1 VIFPLGLLN
10 FMLKKYLTILF
21 FLSLYLQG
29 VAQKVG
35 VVLSGGAAKGIAH
48 VGVLK
53 ALEENEIPID
63 YIVGTSMGGVIG
75 GCYAAGMSPDQIE
88 EIVLSQEFLQWINGQ
103 LEEGHNYYFA
113 RNDDDASFLR
123 LNLSLDSTFS
133 ILLNTSLANDLS
145 LNFALAEK
153 LAQPSAIAK
162 NNFDSLFIPL
172 RVIASDI
179 FTQTEVTLSS
189 GVLSDALRATQTVPF
204 FYNPI
209 RIDGKYLFDGGVYN
223 NFPVDVLE
231 REFKPDLI
239 IGSNVSSKIYQE
251 YPYGED
257 DKLISKSLL
266 YMILDKSDPS
276 EITESGVYIQ
286 PNLNRYTAFDFGK
299 ARALIDS
306 GYAQTMRQM
315 AEIKSKVS
323 RQVTCES
330 VAEARNKFNNKSSPL
345 IIEQI
350 QFDGFSKNQK
360 KYINRFFKSGKRP
373 LTFNEVKSGFY
384 RLVSEDYFNNL
395 YPGFIFNADKQ
406 NFDFSLTKRPQNNFQ
421 VDFGGVIATRN
432 ISNIYLGMN
441 YYYFNRA
448 LTHANANFYAGN
460 FYKAAQVKARIDI
473 PNRGQFYLEP
483 SATFNVW
490 DFLEGNDLVVKNTSP
505 TVLNRIDRKIGGTL
519 GIPVGKNY
527 KMTVEGSYISNRDQY
542 INSEV
547 FISSD
552 TLDILRLRGG
562 RAGIGF
568 STNSLNRKQY
578 ASKGKSFSFSVDWFG
593 LNETLE
599 PGNTSQKT
607 ATETIYRSWLRG
619 KISLEQYFNKGF
631 YSSGY
636 LLEGVFSNQPVFQN
650 YSGTIINASGFNPI
664 QDSRTLLLQNFRAF
678 NYVAGGWRNV
688 FAIRKSLDFRLE
700 GYLFKPIEAIVL
712 TQNQEAA
719 LDKDLANIYF
729 AATAG
734 FVLHS
739 SVGPIGLSVNYYDD
753 PENELGVLL
762 HVGFLLFNKTSME

>member
-1 VIFPLGLLN
+1 MFKRSLS
-10 FMLKKYLTILF
+10 ILF
-21 FLSLYLQG
+21 FLFLPFIG
-29 VAQKVG
+29 WGQKVG

-63 YIVGTSMGGVIG
+63 YIVGTSMGGIIG
-75 GCYAAGMSPDQIE
+75 GCYAAGMSPNQIE
-88 EIVLSQEFLQWINGQ
+88 DIVLSKEFLQWINGQ
-103 LEEGHNYYFA
+103 LEAGHNYYFA

-123 LNLSLDSTFS
+123 LNLSLDSAFS
-133 ILLNTSLANDLS
+133 FQLNTSLANDLS

-153 LAQPSAIAK
+153 LAQPSAIAR

-172 RVIASDI
+172 RVVASDI
-179 FTQTEVTLSS
+179 FTQTEVILSK

-231 REFKPDLI
+231 KNFKPDLI
-239 IGSNVSSKIYQE
+239 IGSNVSSKVYEE

-257 DKLISKSLL
+257 DKLISRSLL

-276 EITESGVYIQ
+276 EIPESGVYIQ
-286 PNLNRYTAFDFGK
+286 PNLTRYTAFDFGK

-306 GYAQTMRQM
+306 GYTQTMRQM
-315 AEIKSKVS
+315 LEIKNKVN
-323 RQVTCES
+323 RRVPCDS
-330 VAEARNKFNNKSSPL
+330 VAAARNHFNNKSSPL

-350 QFDGFSKNQK
+350 QFEGFSKNQQN
-360 KYINRFFKSGKRP
+360 YINRFFRSGKRP

-384 RLVSEDYFNNL
+384 RLVSESYFNNL
-395 YPGFIFNADKQ
+395 YPGFAFNAGKQ
-406 NFDFSLTKRPQNNFQ
+406 NFNFSLTKRPQNNFQ

-460 FYKAAQVKARIDI
+460 FYKSIQVKARIDI

-490 DFLEGNDLVVKNTSP
+490 DFLEGNDLVLKNTAA
-505 TVLNRIDRKIGGTL
+505 TVLNRIDRKIGTTL
-519 GIPVGKNY
+519 GIPFGKDY
-527 KMTVEGSYISNRDQY
+527 KMTVEGSYITNRDQY
-542 INSEV
+542 INSAV
-547 FISSD
+547 LVSSD
-552 TLDILRLRGG
+552 TLDVLLLRGG
-562 RAGIGF
+562 RFTLGF
-568 STNSLNRKQY
+568 SSNTLNRKQY
-578 ASKGKSFSFSVDWFG
+578 ASQGKLFSFSADWFG
-593 LNETLE
+593 VNETLE
-599 PGNTSQKT
+599 PGNTSLKL
-607 ATETIYRSWLRG
+607 APEKIYRSWFRG
-619 KISLEQYFNKGF
+619 KVSLEQYFKKGI

-636 LLEGVFSNQPVFQN
+636 LFEGVFSNQPVFQN
-650 YSGTIINASGFNPI
+650 YMGTIINAPSFNPI
-664 QDSRTLLLQNFRAF
+664 QDSKTLLLQNFRAF

-688 FAIRKSLDFRLE
+688 FTIRKSLDFRLE
-700 GYLFKPIEAIVL
+700 GYLFKPIEAIVMAP
-712 TQNQEAA
+712 NQDAA
-719 LDKDLANIYF
+719 LDKDFTKLYF
-729 AATAG
+729 TATAG

-739 SVGPIGLSVNYYDD
+739 TVGPISFSVNYYDD
-753 PENELGVLL
+753 EENQLGVLL
-762 HVGFLLFNKTSME
+762 HVGFLLFNRTSMD